1 MLCLVIFVELMR
13 MLLILRAVDFRLNA
27 ARAAGLKDLP
37 SLDTRNES
45 GLMSCLK
52 GSGAFGLILL
62 ARGALQVSILL
73 PNSDGPLN

>member
-52 GSGAFGLILL
+52 GSGAFGQWAHTNQRRGLALVLGLL
-62 ARGALQVSILL
+62 
-73 PNSDGPLN
+73 